1 MNSYLYHYGIL
12 GQKWGVRR
20 YQNYDGSYTQRGLE
34 RYKKARSN
42 YETAKDTLS
51 STKAAYKSG
60 NATKQSYTEAKVNVK
75 KAKKSMDTAYSKL
88 KTDKMADQGKQLY
101 KSGKTITDNKKK
113 LEISEG
119 VIAVGSLVTGY
130 LVNEKTGNMKV
141 AGISTAAVSAGGT
154 AVNALLG
161 LKTESDNKKLRAYY
175 AH

>member
-1 MNSYLYHYGIL
+1 MDSYLYHHGIL

-42 YETAKDTLS
+42 YETAKDTLN

-60 NATKQSYTEAKVNVK
+60 NATKESYTEAKVK
-75 KAKKSMDTAYSKL
+75 TRKAKNSMNSAYRKL

-119 VIAVGSLVTGY
+119 AIAIGGLVTGY
-130 LVNEKTGNMKV
+130 LVNEKTGNMEL
-141 AGISTAAVSAGGT
+141 AGVSAAAVSAGGT

-161 LKTESDNKKLRAYY
+161 LKTNSENKKLRAYY